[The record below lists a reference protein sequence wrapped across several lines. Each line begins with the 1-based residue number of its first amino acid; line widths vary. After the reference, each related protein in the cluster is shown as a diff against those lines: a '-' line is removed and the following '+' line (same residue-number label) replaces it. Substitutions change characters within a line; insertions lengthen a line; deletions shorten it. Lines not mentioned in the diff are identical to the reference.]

1 LLAARRGIAHDD
13 PTTGR
18 TLTDRSAILLDGA
31 DISEQSKRELA
42 SIVYSL
48 RTDGLTG
55 TGTV

>member
-1 LLAARRGIAHDD
+1 M
-13 PTTGR
+13 
-18 TLTDRSAILLDGA
+18 LLDSG
-31 DISEQSKRELA
+31 DISQQSKRELA

>member
-1 LLAARRGIAHDD
+1 VTSGRALL
-13 PTTGR
+13 
-18 TLTDRSAILLDGA
+18 DRSATLLDSN